1 MNLFFSFGVL
11 TGNYTVSAGDNVS
24 DLTIDSYVVGDV
36 KDLANNQMSSDTIPS
51 GENLG
56 DNRDIVVDS
65 TPPLLSRF
73 DSPTGNGVFKAGNQ
87 ITIAANMNE
96 QVQIGSKITVTLST
110 GATVQLTAAA
120 NGTILEGI
128 YTVSSGD
135 SSTDLRVSGFIIDD
149 VKDLAGN
156 VMASNAIPSGGN
168 LDDVKDIV
176 IDDSNGF
183 SVDLSGAS
191 DISFSAMNWSAEANM
206 TLASEGSG
214 YALTANELTVDRT
227 IVRENVNGMSS
238 ANPFS
243 ISVDLDK
250 VAKFDSAKNENI
262 TVTVRDLNDESPDNT
277 RDAGERE
284 VSATIAVRA
293 DGDGTNG
300 YVKAVAG
307 GSTNVNFTR
316 SNDTTASVSLNNTD
330 EDLLSISSG
339 TLNSPSSLNLK
350 IASLLEDIGNYVNVD
365 MLSTVGRYEYEI
377 SGLGDLLEETDSGSD
392 VAVESIKGTIKVVDD
407 QALTPNIDGITLSFD
422 TDGNSGTS
430 GTSNFDL
437 VLQDVNY
444 DGDSYISIALASG
457 DTISAQQV
465 NDLDTPGIAFAPN
478 ITIDLGSAIDTGTS
492 SINQDVRIEIVEIE
506 AVGQNT
512 NYLTGYTA
520 GKRKIELDFELN
532 REGDGSKETWS
543 SIANDT
549 VLVKVWG
556 QEPASTSAEATFS
569 ITNGDVDTFV
579 APVSTN
585 GSTPGSL
592 DIKLQELLDKVNDK
606 VSTPTASIGD
616 DFAITVSFLNN
627 SNEEDIILSGEF
639 TLS

>member
-1 MNLFFSFGVL
+1 M
-11 TGNYTVSAGDNVS
+11 
-24 DLTIDSYVVGDV
+24 
-36 KDLANNQMSSDTIPS
+36 
-51 GENLG
+51 
-56 DNRDIVVDS
+56 
-65 TPPLLSRF
+65 
-73 DSPTGNGVFKAGNQ
+73 
-87 ITIAANMNE
+87 
-96 QVQIGSKITVTLST
+96 
-110 GATVQLTAAA
+110 
-120 NGTILEGI
+120 
-128 YTVSSGD
+128 
-135 SSTDLRVSGFIIDD
+135 
-149 VKDLAGN
+149 
-156 VMASNAIPSGGN
+156 
-168 LDDVKDIV
+168 
-176 IDDSNGF
+176 
-183 SVDLSGAS
+183 
-191 DISFSAMNWSAEANM
+191 
-206 TLASEGSG
+206 
-214 YALTANELTVDRT
+214 
-227 IVRENVNGMSS
+227 
-238 ANPFS
+238 
-243 ISVDLDK
+243 
-250 VAKFDSAKNENI
+250 
-262 TVTVRDLNDESPDNT
+262 
-277 RDAGERE
+277 
-284 VSATIAVRA
+284 
-293 DGDGTNG
+293 
-300 YVKAVAG
+300 
-307 GSTNVNFTR
+307 
-316 SNDTTASVSLNNTD
+316 
-330 EDLLSISSG
+330 
-339 TLNSPSSLNLK
+339 
-350 IASLLEDIGNYVNVD
+350 EDIGNYVNVD

-444 DGDSYISIALASG
+444 DGDSYISIDLASG

-569 ITNGDVDTFV
+569 ITNGDIDTFV